1 MSVVILVAMLDI
13 TDELRKLTAKL
24 DEEKIEYALC
34 GGMAMGVHGFARTT
48 IDIDLL
54 VPPESVEA
62 AIAVARKLGYI
73 IRGKDLSFKNGA
85 IEIRRVSQID
95 QESGDLLPLD
105 FLLVTPELLE
115 IWDSRTEA
123 EWEGGRLSVV
133 TRDGL
138 IKLKRWRNSG
148 QDLADIEALE
158 GEQL

>member
-1 MSVVILVAMLDI
+1 VAMLDI
-13 TDELRKLTAKL
+13 TDELRKLTAKF

-54 VPPESVEA
+54 VLSESVEA
-62 AIAVARKLGYI
+62 AIAIARDLGYT

-95 QESGDLLPLD
+95 QESGDLLPVD
-105 FLLVTPELLE
+105 FLLVTLELRE

-133 TRDGL
+133 TREGL

-158 GEQL
+158 GKQL

>member
-1 MSVVILVAMLDI
+1 MLDI
-13 TDELRKLTAKL
+13 TEELRKLTAKF

-54 VPPESVEA
+54 VLSESVEA
-62 AIAVARKLGYI
+62 AIAIARDLGYT

-95 QESGDLLPLD
+95 QESGDVLPVD
-105 FLLVTPELLE
+105 FLLVTLDLRE

-133 TRDGL
+133 TREGL

-158 GEQL
+158 GKQL

>member
-1 MSVVILVAMLDI
+1 M
-13 TDELRKLTAKL
+13 AKL
-24 DEEKIEYALC
+24 DEQNIAYALC

-54 VPPESVEA
+54 VLSESVEA
-62 AIAVARKLGYI
+62 AIAIARDLGYT
-73 IRGKDLSFKNGA
+73 IRGKDLSFKDGA

-95 QESGDLLPLD
+95 PESGDLLPLD
-105 FLLVTPELLE
+105 FLLVTPELRE

-133 TRDGL
+133 TRNGL

-158 GEQL
+158 DEQR

>member
-1 MSVVILVAMLDI
+1 MLDI
-13 TDELRKLTAKL
+13 TDELKGLVAKL
-24 DEEKIEYALC
+24 DQQKIDYALC

-48 IDIDLL
+48 IDIDLMIL
-54 VPPESVEA
+54 SESVELVI
-62 AIAVARKLGYI
+62 AIARDLGYT

-85 IEIRRVSQID
+85 IEIRRISQID
-95 QESGDLLPLD
+95 PESGDLLPLD
-105 FLLVTPELLE
+105 FLLVTTELRE
-115 IWDSRTEA
+115 IWDSRIEA

-158 GEQL
+158 GERR

>member
-1 MSVVILVAMLDI
+1 MLDI
-13 TDELRKLTAKL
+13 TDELKAVVAKL
-24 DEEKIEYALC
+24 DEQNIAYALC

-54 VPPESVEA
+54 VLSESVEA
-62 AIAVARKLGYI
+62 AIAIARDLGYT

-95 QESGDLLPLD
+95 PESGDLLPLD
-105 FLLVTPELLE
+105 FLLVTPELQE

-158 GEQL
+158 DEQR

>member
-1 MSVVILVAMLDI
+1 LV
-13 TDELRKLTAKL
+13 AKL
-24 DEEKIEYALC
+24 DEQKIDYALC

-48 IDIDLL
+48 IDIDLMIL
-54 VPPESVEA
+54 SESVEVVI
-62 AIAVARKLGYI
+62 AIARDLGYT

-85 IEIRRVSQID
+85 IEIRRLSQID
-95 QESGDLLPLD
+95 PESGDLLPLD
-105 FLLVTPELLE
+105 FLLVTPELRE
-115 IWDSRTEA
+115 IWDSRIAA

-158 GEQL
+158 GERR